1 MTTRRVIDAKDK
13 DGEKVYVKGHAKATY
28 MSDGRTVEDAIKQ
41 IGTGGGGGG
50 GITVE
55 TDPVFSASPAAT
67 ITEEDKVAW
76 SGKQGAISDLET
88 IREGALKGT
97 TALQYYV
104 TAFDFGDLNS
114 ERDLFQEEVDK
125 ANLVAAIRANK
136 LILMPHDKTIPEIGF
151 LVLACYAEDFLYIDF
166 TYGRQAFHVETDVYN
181 PDVYASERSTSIFAT
196 QDDVGDAITEAIT
209 NVINASY

>member
-1 MTTRRVIDAKDK
+1 MADFNSKYS
-13 DGEKVYVKGHAKATY
+13 GEQ
-28 MSDGRTVEDAIKQ
+28 VEQLLDMVA
-41 IGTGGGGGG
+41 GGNAGGGGGG
-50 GITVE
+50 GILVE

-151 LVLACYAEDFLYIDF
+151 FVLACYVEDFLYIDCTF
-166 TYGRQAFHVETDVYN
+166 GSQVFHVETDIN
-181 PDVYASERSTSIFAT
+181 NSDIYASERSISTFAT

>member
-1 MTTRRVIDAKDK
+1 MADFNSKYS
-13 DGEKVYVKGHAKATY
+13 GEQ
-28 MSDGRTVEDAIKQ
+28 VEQLLDMVA
-41 IGTGGGGGG
+41 GGNAGGGGGG

-67 ITEEDKVAW
+67 ITEE
-76 SGKQGAISDLET
+76 QISDWNNAVNEIT
-88 IREGALKGT
+88 DIAEIREGATRGA

-104 TAFDFGDLNS
+104 TTFDFGDLNNGQ
-114 ERDLFQEEVDK
+114 DLFQEQVDK

-151 LVLACYAEDFLYIDF
+151 FVLACYVEDFLYIDCTF
-166 TYGRQAFHVETDVYN
+166 GSQVFHVETDVNN
-181 PDVYASERSTSIFAT
+181 PDIYASEITVTTYAT
-196 QDDVGDAITEAIT
+196 QDDIGDAITEAIT

>member
-1 MTTRRVIDAKDK
+1 MADFNSKYS
-13 DGEKVYVKGHAKATY
+13 GEQ
-28 MSDGRTVEDAIKQ
+28 VEQLLDMVA
-41 IGTGGGGGG
+41 GGNAGGGGGG
-50 GITVE
+50 GILVE
-55 TDPVFSASPAAT
+55 TDPVFADSPAAN
-67 ITEEDKVAW
+67 ITEE
-76 SGKQGAISDLET
+76 QISDWNNAVNEIT
-88 IREGALKGT
+88 DIAEIREGASKGA

-114 ERDLFQEEVDK
+114 GQDLFQEEVDK

-151 LVLACYAEDFLYIDF
+151 LVLACYVEDFLYIDF

-181 PDVYASERSTSIFAT
+181 PDIYASERSTSIFAT